1 MGAMRSKLAFL
12 LVFLASG
19 PALAQQLVTFDQV
32 ITITQQGNG
41 AGAFHYLIKPA
52 ATEPASWTTPVD
64 YSKGTAHVHLEVM
77 EKPSKRNTTL
87 TICFD
92 GNLEG
97 YGCITTPAYTD
108 VGTHDSMHV
117 LPSATWQYNKI
128 AWSKRRQEYHLVVKD
143 PALGGTPGGRPASD
157 YTPTKMRVAMTV
169 VPAGGTYTPPPGA
182 ASPAVDGGAA
192 PDAAPGGDTMAGTG
206 GTSGAGTGGS
216 TGAGGSGTGGSGTGA
231 TGGSSSNTGGS
242 SAGGGTAGSGG
253 SSTGGSGIGTGGTS
267 NTGGSNS
274 SGGSTGSGTGG
285 STGGSSPPRMNP
297 PPSSNPPTTSGGGSA
312 SGGCSVAPT
321 GGGASNWLLLAVVTI
336 PTLLRRG
343 RQKHRA
349 SGW

>member
-1 MGAMRSKLAFL
+1 MRSKLAFL

-52 ATEPASWTTPVD
+52 ATEPASWTAPVD
-64 YSKGTAHVHLEVM
+64 YSRGTAHVHLEVL

-97 YGCITTPAYTD
+97 YGCITTPGYTD
-108 VGTHDSMHV
+108 VGTHNSMHS

-128 AWSKRRQEYHLVVKD
+128 AWGKRRQEYHLVVKD
-143 PALGGTPGGRPASD
+143 PALGGTPGGRPATD
-157 YTPTKMRVAMTV
+157 YAPTKMRVAMTV
-169 VPAGGTYTPPPGA
+169 VPAGGTYTPPPGGG
-182 ASPAVDGGAA
+182 SPAGDGGAA
-192 PDAAPGGDTMAGTG
+192 PDATVRGDAMAGTG

-216 TGAGGSGTGGSGTGA
+216 TGAGGSTGGSGTGA
-231 TGGSSSNTGGS
+231 TGGSASNTGGS
-242 SAGGGTAGSGG
+242 SAGGGT
-253 SSTGGSGIGTGGTS
+253 GGSGAS
-267 NTGGSNS
+267 S
-274 SGGSTGSGTGG
+274 SGGSTGTGAGGSGTGTGGSGASTGGSSGGAGSGTGG
-285 STGGSSPPRMNP
+285 STGGSSPPRTTP
-297 PPSSNPPTTSGGGSA
+297 PPSGNPPPTTSGGA
-312 SGGCSVAPT
+312 SGGCSVGRT
-321 GGGASNWLLLAVVTI
+321 GGTTSIWLLGAVVI
-336 PTLLRRG
+336 PALLRRR

-349 SGW
+349 GR

>member
-41 AGAFHYLIKPA
+41 SGAFHYTIKPA
-52 ATEPASWTTPVD
+52 ATEPASWTSPVD
-64 YSKGTAHVHLEVM
+64 YSKGTAYVHMNVM

-108 VGTHDSMHV
+108 VGIRDSKHV
-117 LPSATWQYNKI
+117 LPSATWQYNQI
-128 AWSKRRQEYHLVVKD
+128 AWNRRRQEYHLVVKD
-143 PALGGTPGGRPASD
+143 PALGGTPGGRPATD
-157 YTPTKMRVAMTV
+157 YTPTKMRVVMTV
-169 VPAGGTYTPPPGA
+169 VPVGGTYTPPPGA
-182 ASPAVDGGAA
+182 ASPSVDGGAA
-192 PDAAPGGDTMAGTG
+192 PDAATGGDAMAGTG
-206 GTSGAGTGGS
+206 GSSGSGTGGS

-231 TGGSSSNTGGS
+231 TGGSASSTGG
-242 SAGGGTAGSGG
+242 SAGGGTGGSGASSGG
-253 SSTGGSGIGTGGTS
+253 SSGTGTGGSG
-267 NTGGSNS
+267 NAGGSS
-274 SGGSTGSGTGG
+274 ASGGSTGSGTGG
-285 STGGSSPPRMNP
+285 STGGAAPPRTNP
-297 PPSSNPPTTSGGGSA
+297 PPSGNPPPTNTGGA

-321 GGGASNWLLLAVVTI
+321 GGASSWLLLAVVAI
-336 PTLLRRG
+336 PALLRRG
-343 RQKHRA
+343 RQKHGAGR
-349 SGW
+349 

>member
-1 MGAMRSKLAFL
+1 MRSKLAFL

-41 AGAFHYLIKPA
+41 SGAFHYTIKPA
-52 ATEPASWTTPVD
+52 ASEPASWTTPVD
-64 YSKGTAHVHLEVM
+64 YSKGTAYVHMNVM

-108 VGTHDSMHV
+108 VGIRDSKHV
-117 LPSATWQYNKI
+117 LPSATWQYNQI
-128 AWSKRRQEYHLVVKD
+128 AWSRRRQEYHLVVKD
-143 PALGGTPGGRPASD
+143 PALGGTPGGRPATD
-157 YTPTKMRVAMTV
+157 YTPTKMRVVMTV
-169 VPAGGTYTPPPGA
+169 VPVGGTYTPPPGA
-182 ASPAVDGGAA
+182 TSPSADGGAA
-192 PDAAPGGDTMAGTG
+192 PDAVTGGDAMAGTG

-231 TGGSSSNTGGS
+231 TGGSVSSTGG
-242 SAGGGTAGSGG
+242 SAGGGTGGSASSGG
-253 SSTGGSGIGTGGTS
+253 SSGTGTGGSG
-267 NTGGSNS
+267 NAGGSS
-274 SGGSTGSGTGG
+274 ASGGSTGGGTGG
-285 STGGSSPPRMNP
+285 STGGTSPPRTNP
-297 PPSSNPPTTSGGGSA
+297 PPSGNPPPTTTGGA

-321 GGGASNWLLLAVVTI
+321 GGASNWLLLAVVAI
-336 PTLLRRG
+336 PALLRRG

-349 SGW
+349 GR